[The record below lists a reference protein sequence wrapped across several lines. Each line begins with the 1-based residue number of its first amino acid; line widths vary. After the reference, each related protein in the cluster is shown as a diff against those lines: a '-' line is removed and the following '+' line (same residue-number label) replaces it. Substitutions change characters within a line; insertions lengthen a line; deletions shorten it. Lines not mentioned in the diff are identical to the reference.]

1 MAMSRRSGRPRIL
14 VVLCVLTALTLMTI
28 DSRANGGGV
37 INQIRSVAADVLSP
51 IGRAGTAVTQP
62 IGDFLYSAFQQGDLK
77 AQNQRLRRENERLRG
92 ELLQVP
98 DHESQLR
105 VLKDQ
110 LRLDFA
116 TDVASVAAQV
126 IDTSPSNFDSTI
138 VVNRGSDEGVV
149 KDMPVVV
156 ATGLVGRI
164 ETTQSHRSVVRLLTD
179 PDVHVAVTLSQANVN
194 AVTRGA
200 GPGSR
205 ISLDFVPQGT
215 KPGEAEKVFTSGL
228 QGAAYPKGIPVAQVV
243 SASTPNGANFMDV
256 KAQPTA
262 DLGRLQYVQILQYL
276 Q

>member
-1 MAMSRRSGRPRIL
+1 MSRRSGRPRIL
-14 VVLCVLTALTLMTI
+14 VVLCVLSALTLMTI

-37 INQIRSVAADVLSP
+37 INEIRSVAADVLSP

-62 IGDFLYSAFQQGDLK
+62 IGDFFYSAFQQGELK

-98 DHESQLR
+98 DYQSQLR

-116 TDVASVAAQV
+116 TDVSTVAAQV

-138 VVNRGSDEGVV
+138 VVNRGSDEGIV

-156 ATGLVGRI
+156 ATGLVGRV

-179 PDVHVAVTLSQANVN
+179 PDVHVAVTMAQANVN

-200 GPGSR
+200 GPGNP
-205 ISLDFVPQGT
+205 IGLDFVPQGT
-215 KPGEAEKVFTSGL
+215 NPGEAEKVFTSGL
-228 QGAAYPKGIPVAQVV
+228 QGAAYPKGIPVAQIV
-243 SASTPNGANFMDV
+243 SASTPSGANFMDIE
-256 KAQPTA
+256 AQPTA

-276 Q
+276 P